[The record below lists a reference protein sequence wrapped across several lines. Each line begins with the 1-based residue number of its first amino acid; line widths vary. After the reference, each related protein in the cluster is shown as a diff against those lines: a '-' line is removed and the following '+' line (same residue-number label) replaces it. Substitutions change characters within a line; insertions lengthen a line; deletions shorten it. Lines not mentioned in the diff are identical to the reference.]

1 MSLISTILG
10 VAPALA
16 TALGGPLAGSAVKF
30 LSGKIL
36 GTDNG
41 TEADITKVIEGWT
54 PEQRLELKRI
64 DNEYNI
70 KLLDQ
75 DINIFGLE
83 IKDRDS
89 ARLMASTTKNLW
101 PQMGL
106 AVGYNV
112 GFFGIL
118 FIMLS
123 NGQQGIEFPAG
134 IKETLIF
141 LLGVMA
147 GELKNINSFWV
158 GSSYGSKEKGDQAF
172 TQVVESL
179 KQKNT
184 AK

>member
-1 MSLISTILG
+1 MSLLDTILG
-10 VAPALA
+10 AAPALA

-36 GTDNG
+36 GKDNG
-41 TEADITKVIEGWT
+41 SEAEITKVIEGWT
-54 PEQRLELKRI
+54 PEQRLELKKI
-64 DNEYNI
+64 DNEYNL

-75 DINIFGLE
+75 DINIFSLE

-89 ARLMASTTKNLW
+89 ARLMAATTKNLW

-106 AVGYNV
+106 AIGYNL

-118 FIMLS
+118 FVMLS
-123 NGQQGIEFPAG
+123 NGQHGIEFPPG

-158 GSSYGSKEKGDQAF
+158 GSSYGSKEKSDQAF
-172 TQVVESL
+172 TQVIESI
-179 KQKNT
+179 K
-184 AK
+184 AKK

>member
-1 MSLISTILG
+1 MSLLSTILG
-10 VAPALA
+10 AAPALA
-16 TALGGPLAGSAVKF
+16 SALGGPLAGSAVKF
-30 LSGKIL
+30 LSNKIL

-41 TEADITKVIEGWT
+41 SEAEIAKAVESWT
-54 PEQRLELKRI
+54 PEQRLELKKM
-64 DNEYNI
+64 DNEYNL

-75 DINIFGLE
+75 DINVFSLE

-106 AVGYNV
+106 AIGYNI

-118 FIMLS
+118 FVMLS
-123 NGQQGIEFPAG
+123 NGQHGVEFPVG

-158 GSSYGSKEKGDQAF
+158 GSSYGSKEKSDQAF
-172 TQVVESL
+172 AQVVDSL
-179 KQKNT
+179 KPQKL
-184 AK
+184 K